1 MRQPNIKNKR
11 NHKHI
16 KHKNLIKT
24 QPWLVKVLV
33 SVSLV
38 SWFITKLNLICAAS
52 GSWRSKRLVSKV
64 TGMSLSRCRIRL
76 MATSLLVVTRAQQSS
91 SFDNTKAR
99 ERFWWLSKATHLG
112 HTGSHSQTFLLA
124 EGQWSKIDQALDS
137 IPGGRFLVSLGWG
150 TTKGVGVYLC
160 KPIASIKLL
169 ANTFSAKCANSC
181 GECVLSP
188 HAFRLTQTNPIYQSG
203 PT

>member
-137 IPGGRFLVSLGWG
+137 FPGGSVLVSLG
-150 TTKGVGVYLC
+150 
-160 KPIASIKLL
+160 
-169 ANTFSAKCANSC
+169 
-181 GECVLSP
+181 
-188 HAFRLTQTNPIYQSG
+188 
-203 PT
+203 